1 MRVAVAAV
9 VGALC
14 AAAWSLSFVPIGEAL
29 CYDGPASPIGCLGL
43 TFLWVAPISAV
54 VWALVAWGLLRLA
67 RFTPA
72 WPTAAVGVLG
82 SFVLALAAGLTA
94 IGMKLR
100 PSADDL
106 VLAVTISAGAG
117 YALAAA
123 LTAGYRGRRDG
134 AEHRG
139 QDG

>member
-1 MRVAVAAV
+1 MRVVTAAV

-14 AAAWSLSFVPIGEAL
+14 AAAWSMSFFPIGQSL
-29 CYDGPASPIGCLGL
+29 CQSSSAVCAGL
-43 TFLWVAPISAV
+43 IFLVVAPVSAV
-54 VWALVAWGLLRLA
+54 VWALVAWALLRLA

-72 WPTAAVGVLG
+72 WPTALVGSVGTLVLL
-82 SFVLALAAGLTA
+82 LALAVGLGA
-94 IGMKLR
+94 LMLR
-100 PSADDL
+100 LQISQNHG
-106 VLAVTISAGAG
+106 VMVVTIAAAGG

-123 LTAGYRGRRDG
+123 VTGGYGGRRDG

>member
-1 MRVAVAAV
+1 MRVVLAAV

-14 AAAWSLSFVPIGEAL
+14 AAAWSTSFVPLGHSL
-29 CYDGPASPIGCLGL
+29 CPGTSAIGCVSFI
-43 TFLWVAPISAV
+43 FLWATPASAV
-54 VWALVAWGLLRLA
+54 VWALLAWALLRLA

-72 WPTAAVGVLG
+72 WPIALVGPVG
-82 SFVLALAAGLTA
+82 TFVLALAGGL
-94 IGMKLR
+94 GSLMLR
-100 PSADDL
+100 HHISENHS
-106 VLAVTISAGAG
+106 VMVVTISAAGG

-123 LTAGYRGRRDG
+123 VTAGYGGRRDG